1 MPFTISVAGQVG
13 QIKLAQSKALWPLFE
28 TVVNSIQS
36 LEDTDEPNKTIIV
49 EAHRDP
55 SVQIKISSDGSKIE
69 EPSHFVE
76 FVVTDNGNG
85 FNDENY
91 RSFMEA
97 YSQLK
102 VKKGC
107 KGIGRFLWLKAF
119 EEIGIVSTFMASGKW
134 YRRTFTF
141 SINGIT
147 PEDNLEALSGDSYTR
162 STQVYLKG
170 FIPLYRDS
178 VGYKL
183 DSLAKKIIEHCL
195 PYFIMGTCPVII
207 LKDNRG
213 ESIQLNDYYDRT
225 YKDSLHHE
233 PMTLKNRNYILYHML
248 LQEGADKHELHLC
261 ANNREVKSFDLS
273 KKIPNLQKRLEA
285 EEGSVYYV
293 GYLASD
299 YLDQAINA
307 ERSEFVFSE
316 LPIMG
321 DSSPASE
328 DEIVDAAIGI
338 IKIYLHDDLTRINE
352 EKRQQIDRLV
362 QSARPQ
368 YRYLLSRRPAV
379 YDIIPAGLTDDKL
392 DLELYRHQQQWE
404 YETARTKQEIDEH
417 IRQEVEPDSVFE
429 KLFREYCQNIT
440 DLSRAGLA
448 EYVAR
453 RKAVIELLEQALEAD
468 NSGKYS
474 KESRIHSIICPM
486 QTTSDEVPFEDM
498 NLWLIDDRLAY
509 HYYLASDKRIDTLNP
524 LLLQS
529 GDSRRMDIA
538 VFDSAM
544 SYTADPE
551 NINSITIVEFKRP
564 MRNDGEN
571 DPVAQ
576 VLRYVKAIKDGKI
589 TKKNGRSFGDMSR
602 VAFYCYVIAD
612 LTPSLCESAE
622 LASLTRTQD
631 GQGYFGY
638 NPSRGA
644 YIEVI
649 SYDKLLKDA
658 KQRNQVLFDKLFN
671 PKNGDV
677 SFPELLG

>member
-1 MPFTISVAGQVG
+1 
-13 QIKLAQSKALWPLFE
+13 
-28 TVVNSIQS
+28 
-36 LEDTDEPNKTIIV
+36 
-49 EAHRDP
+49 
-55 SVQIKISSDGSKIE
+55 
-69 EPSHFVE
+69 
-76 FVVTDNGNG
+76 
-85 FNDENY
+85 
-91 RSFMEA
+91 
-97 YSQLK
+97 
-102 VKKGC
+102 
-107 KGIGRFLWLKAF
+107 
-119 EEIGIVSTFMASGKW
+119 
-134 YRRTFTF
+134 
-141 SINGIT
+141 
-147 PEDNLEALSGDSYTR
+147 
-162 STQVYLKG
+162 
-170 FIPLYRDS
+170 
-178 VGYKL
+178 
-183 DSLAKKIIEHCL
+183 
-195 PYFIMGTCPVII
+195 
-207 LKDNRG
+207 
-213 ESIQLNDYYDRT
+213 
-225 YKDSLHHE
+225 
-233 PMTLKNRNYILYHML
+233 
-248 LQEGADKHELHLC
+248 
-261 ANNREVKSFDLS
+261 
-273 KKIPNLQKRLEA
+273 
-285 EEGSVYYV
+285 
-293 GYLASD
+293 
-299 YLDQAINA
+299 
-307 ERSEFVFSE
+307 
-316 LPIMG
+316 MG

>member
-1 MPFTISVAGQVG
+1 MQFTISVAGQVG
-13 QIKLAQSKALWPLFE
+13 QIRLAQSKALWPLFE

-36 LEDTDEPNKTIIV
+36 LEDTDESAKRITV
-49 EAHRDP
+49 EARRD
-55 SVQIKISSDGSKIE
+55 STIQVKIGPDGSQTE
-69 EPSHFVE
+69 EPSRFVE

-85 FNDENY
+85 FNSENY
-91 RSFMEA
+91 QSFLQA

-119 EEIGIVSTFMASGKW
+119 EEIEIVSTFTESGKW
-134 YRRTFTF
+134 YRRAFTF
-141 SINGIT
+141 SIDGIT
-147 PEDNLEALSGDSYTR
+147 PENNLEELSGQDYAR
-162 STQVYLKG
+162 STQVVLKR
-170 FIPLYRDS
+170 FIASYRDS

-195 PYFIMGTCPVII
+195 PYFIMGACPEIV
-207 LKDNRG
+207 LNDNRG
-213 ESIQLNDYYDRT
+213 DSISLNYYYERI
-225 YKDSLHHE
+225 YKDSLHQD
-233 PMTLKNRNYILYHML
+233 PMTLKGVNYTLYHML

-261 ANNREVKSFDLS
+261 ANNREVKSYDLS
-273 KKIPNLQKRLEA
+273 KRIPNLQKRLES
-285 EEGSVYYV
+285 EEGSAYYV

-299 YLDQAINA
+299 YLDTAINA
-307 ERSEFVFSE
+307 ERSEFVFPE
-316 LPIMG
+316 LPLMG
-321 DSSPASE
+321 ESSAAGE
-328 DEIVDAAIGI
+328 EEIVDSAVGM
-338 IKIYLHDDLTRINE
+338 IKAYLHEDLTRIGE

-362 QSARPQ
+362 QSTRPQ
-368 YRYLLSRRPAV
+368 YRYLLSRRPGV
-379 YDIIPAGLTDDKL
+379 YDAIPAGLTDDRL
-392 DLELYRHQQQWE
+392 DLELYRYQQQWE
-404 YETARTKQEIDEH
+404 FETAKTKQEIDEH
-417 IRQEVEPDSVFE
+417 LQQEIDSESAFE

-468 NSGKYS
+468 SSGKYS
-474 KESRIHSIICPM
+474 KEARIHSIICPM
-486 QTTSDEVPFEDM
+486 QSTSDDMPFEDM

-509 HYYLASDKRIDTLNP
+509 HYYLASDKRIDSLAP
-524 LLLQS
+524 LQS
-529 GDSRRMDIA
+529 DDNRRMDIA

-544 SYTADPE
+544 SYTADQE

-564 MRNDGEN
+564 MREDREN
-571 DPVAQ
+571 DPVSQ
-576 VLRYVKAIKDGKI
+576 VLKYVKAIRDGKI

-602 VAFYCYVIAD
+602 VSFYCYVIAD

-622 LASLTRTQD
+622 VASLIRTQD

-638 NPSRGA
+638 NQPRGA

-658 KQRNQVLFDKLFN
+658 KQRNQVLFDKLFS
-671 PKNGDV
+671 PKKGDV
-677 SFPELLG
+677 TFPDLLG